1 MSVVKA
7 IKRLLK
13 GKKRNK
19 NVTAEPKH
27 ERETAT
33 ATKKVIKGKRIE
45 HDKIKKSV
53 I

>member
-1 MSVVKA
+1 MLVGSLMNRL
-7 IKRLLK
+7 IKRLNR
-13 GKKRNK
+13 KKERYRMK
-19 NVTAEPKH
+19 P

-33 ATKKVIKGKRIE
+33 ATKKVIKGKRTE

>member
-19 NVTAEPKH
+19 NVTAKPEH

-33 ATKKVIKGKRIE
+33 ATKKVIKGKRSEHGKIE
-45 HDKIKKSV
+45 KAV

>member
-1 MSVVKA
+1 MLVERIMNRI
-7 IKRLLK
+7 IKRIN
-13 GKKRNK
+13 KKKERYRM
-19 NVTAEPKH
+19 PP

-33 ATKKVIKGKRIE
+33 ATKKVIKGKRTK